1 MCPPGL
7 QRIPGHA
14 GHDSGNH
21 GYSYRGF
28 GRSRYRHVSIRDLF
42 QQWDLPGQHHGGAR
56 RLNVWHRHGAQH
68 ILSMKTSTLVVG
80 SSFVAVKV
88 LSADPVAL
96 VTVREDD
103 SVTGWPTTS
112 IIVAAPLSTDV
123 AVQYAGGSAVTFP
136 APPLTRW

>member
-1 MCPPGL
+1 
-7 QRIPGHA
+7 
-14 GHDSGNH
+14 
-21 GYSYRGF
+21 
-28 GRSRYRHVSIRDLF
+28 
-42 QQWDLPGQHHGGAR
+42 
-56 RLNVWHRHGAQH
+56 
-68 ILSMKTSTLVVG
+68 MKTSTLVVG

-136 APPLTRW
+136 APPLTRWAQNQIVGFVKAVTGSTTFQQVEQ